1 MSYRFQDTG
10 RYLSNEEN
18 NTITSILDDEE
29 MQLDAEQNLSILS
42 ELDERCRAIWP
53 NWQPS
58 SPPQIRKSPPKR
70 INIEKEPII
79 PEPRNISPP
88 RPSFNQDPVRQAPPP
103 KPKRFEDPMPQATPI
118 SYPKHEVQISKQE
131 LDRLD
136 VDELKSD
143 LDALY
148 SKIRGSAV
156 APSPHHNLFTAT
168 PKDFDLPEHPAP
180 EIRSPQRDPVPRV
193 PAFDEF
199 NDSCQTYVSP
209 VRYQYEQRQSPSEIR
224 IEDQFSDLEPQHAA
238 FRSAID
244 DNSFNISPNRTIGRN
259 QEKSRHVEFVDLTQ
273 SPKQSY
279 ASMDDEDTREVD
291 KAELESLRREN
302 IRLKAELL
310 KVEKR
315 LELEAEERNKLM
327 RSLEMR
333 KRRQRDES
341 RL

>member
-1 MSYRFQDTG
+1 
-10 RYLSNEEN
+10 
-18 NTITSILDDEE
+18 

-70 INIEKEPII
+70 INIEKEPVIR
-79 PEPRNISPP
+79 EPRNISPP
-88 RPSFNQDPVRQAPPP
+88 RPSFNQDPGMQAPP
-103 KPKRFEDPMPQATPI
+103 KPKQFENPMPQTAPI
-118 SYPKHEVQISKQE
+118 SYPKHEVHISKQE

-156 APSPHHNLFTAT
+156 APSPNTNLFTAP
-168 PKDFDLPEHPAP
+168 PKDFDLPEHPAS
-180 EIRSPQRDPVPRV
+180 EIRSPQRDPLPRV

-199 NDSCQTYVSP
+199 NDSSQTYVSP

-224 IEDQFSDLEPQHAA
+224 IEDQFSDLEPPRAA
-238 FRSAID
+238 FGSAID
-244 DNSFNISPNRTIGRN
+244 DSSFSVSPDLAIGRN

-279 ASMDDEDTREVD
+279 ESMDDEDTREVD